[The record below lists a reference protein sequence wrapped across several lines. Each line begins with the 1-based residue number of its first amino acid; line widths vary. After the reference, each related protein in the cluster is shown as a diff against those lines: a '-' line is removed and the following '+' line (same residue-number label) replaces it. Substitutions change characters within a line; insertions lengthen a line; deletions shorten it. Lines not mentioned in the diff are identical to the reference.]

1 MATPEYDQTR
11 VFKELMMDNY
21 IEKFLNGYSLNI
33 VAYGQTGSG
42 KTYTMIAPPHTF
54 EKYSSDLDGIPEEF
68 GLFARTVITI
78 FKIIEAQNMKGVVL
92 TVEATEV
99 QFL

>member
-1 MATPEYDQTR
+1 
-11 VFKELMMDNY
+11 
-21 IEKFLNGYSLNI
+21 
-33 VAYGQTGSG
+33 
-42 KTYTMIAPPHTF
+42 MIAPPHTF

-99 QFL
+99 QFI

>member
-1 MATPEYDQTR
+1 
-11 VFKELMMDNY
+11 MDNY

-33 VAYGQTGSG
+33 IAYGQTGSG

-54 EKYSSDLDGIPEEF
+54 EKYTSDLDGIPEEF

-78 FKIIEAQNMKGVVL
+78 FKIIEA
-92 TVEATEV
+92 
-99 QFL
+99 